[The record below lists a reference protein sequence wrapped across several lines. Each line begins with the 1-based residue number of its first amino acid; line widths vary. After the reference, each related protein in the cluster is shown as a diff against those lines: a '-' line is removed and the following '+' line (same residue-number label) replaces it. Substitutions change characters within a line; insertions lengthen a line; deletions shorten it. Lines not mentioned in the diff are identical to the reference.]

1 MTQDLQLNI
10 ISATTTCLIQSTI
23 YLSQDSKFFLIFVSS
38 TQQKVTLLERQGR
51 IEEISVALA
60 CKEESCLLV
69 EPRGLL
75 SGAGDEVSQ
84 ICVRSPEITQC

>member
-23 YLSQDSKFFLIFVSS
+23 YLSQDSTLFLLLLY
-38 TQQKVTLLERQGR
+38 TQQKVTLLKRQLH
-51 IEEISVALA
+51 EEES
-60 CKEESCLLV
+60 KEESCLLV

-75 SGAGDEVSQ
+75 SGAGDEVSK
-84 ICVRSPEITQC
+84 ICVRSPQITQC

>member
-23 YLSQDSKFFLIFVSS
+23 YLSQDSKLFLLLVY
-38 TQQKVTLLERQGR
+38 TQQKVTLLERQLR
-51 IEEISVALA
+51 IEEFSVALA